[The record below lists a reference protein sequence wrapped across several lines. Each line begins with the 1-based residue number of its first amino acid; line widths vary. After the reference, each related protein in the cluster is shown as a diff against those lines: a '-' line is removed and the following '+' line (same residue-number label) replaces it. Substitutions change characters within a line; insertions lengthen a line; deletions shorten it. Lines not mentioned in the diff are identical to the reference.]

1 MSTEVEYIVVA
12 EDSKPNRQILVM
24 LLKKI
29 GFTVLEGTN
38 GEEAF
43 VALETAIKENKK
55 VVAIFSDVMMP
66 VSNGISFLE
75 KVRASD
81 LYKDIPFVLCTAL
94 ADKEIVMK
102 SKALNVNGYLLK
114 PIVMEKIVGKLM
126 ELFPER
132 DFVRVAS

>member
-1 MSTEVEYIVVA
+1 MSAEPEYIVVA

-24 LLKKI
+24 LLKKN
-29 GFTVLEGTN
+29 GFTVLEGNN

-43 VALETAIKENKK
+43 TALESAIKEKK
-55 VVAIFSDVMMP
+55 NVVAIFSDVMMP
-66 VSNGISFLE
+66 ISDGIAFLE
-75 KVRASD
+75 KVRASED
-81 LYKDIPFVLCTAL
+81 YKHIPFVLCTAL
-94 ADKEIVMK
+94 ADKDIVMK

-114 PIVMEKIVGKLM
+114 PIVMEKVVGKLM